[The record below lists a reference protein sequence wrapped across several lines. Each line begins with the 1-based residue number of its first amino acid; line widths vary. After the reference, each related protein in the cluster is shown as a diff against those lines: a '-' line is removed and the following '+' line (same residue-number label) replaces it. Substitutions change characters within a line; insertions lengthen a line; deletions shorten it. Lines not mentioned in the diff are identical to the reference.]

1 MSIPETLVG
10 ETPLVRL
17 RRFEPRDGVE
27 IYAKLE
33 SRNASG
39 SVKDRAA
46 RAIVTAAEQAGALGS
61 GRTLLD
67 ATSGNT
73 GIAYAMIGA
82 ARGHRVRLC
91 VPANITPERKRLLLA
106 FGADLIFTDPADGTD
121 GAIREARRLEAAA
134 PHQYFYADQYGN
146 PANWRAHFDTT
157 GVEILAQTGGRVTHF
172 VAGLGTSGTFV
183 GTGRRLRAHDASTV
197 LVSMQP
203 ESPLNGLEGLKH
215 MPTALVPSIY
225 DPSLADTNLTISTER
240 AHSLIRRLAR
250 HEGLFVGPSS
260 GAALAA
266 ASDVAADLRR
276 GVVVTVFPDGGDR
289 YASDRLWSEPD
300 DGLEIVADV
309 REQIDAHAAAAYPNE
324 CCGALIGRDARV
336 ETAMRLDNVSDEGQR
351 RRFLVSPAAYRAAES
366 EADASSRQLLGFY
379 HSHPDHPARPSDFD
393 LAHAWPNFS
402 YVIVAV
408 HSGCVVDLRSWRL
421 RADRSRFDEE
431 AVTPRSAV
439 FNGSASCL
447 FVS

>member
-1 MSIPETLVG
+1 MPIPETLVG
-10 ETPLVRL
+10 ATPLVRL

-27 IYAKLE
+27 IHAKLE

-46 RAIVTAAEQAGALGS
+46 LAIVAAAERAGALGS
-61 GRTLLD
+61 GQILLD

-73 GIAYAMIGA
+73 GIGYAMIGA

-91 VPANITPERKRLLLA
+91 VPANVTTERKRLLNA
-106 FGADLIFTDPADGTD
+106 FGADLVFTDPADGTD
-121 GAIREARRLEAAA
+121 GAIREARRLHAAA

-146 PANWRAHFDTT
+146 DANWRAHYETT
-157 GVEILAQTGGRVTHF
+157 GAEILAQTSGRVTHL

-197 LVSMQP
+197 LISVQP
-203 ESPLNGLEGLKH
+203 DSPLNGLEGLKH
-215 MPTALVPSIY
+215 MATALVPPIY
-225 DPSLADTNLTISTER
+225 DPSLADTNLTIATER
-240 AHSLIRRLAR
+240 AHSLIRRLAKQD
-250 HEGLFVGPSS
+250 GLLVGPSS

-266 ASDVAADLRR
+266 AIDIAGDLHR

-289 YASDRLWSEPD
+289 YASDRLWDEPE
-300 DGLEIVADV
+300 DGLEIAAGV
-309 REQIDAHAAAAYPNE
+309 RAQIDAHSEAAYPNE

-336 ETAMRLDNVSDEGQR
+336 EIAMRLDNVTSEEQR
-351 RRFLVSPAAYRAAES
+351 RRFLVSPEAYRAAES
-366 EADASSRQLLGFY
+366 QADASGRQLLGFY
-379 HSHPDHPARPSDFD
+379 HSHPDHPARPSAFD
-393 LAHAWPNFS
+393 LEHAWPNFS
-402 YVIVAV
+402 YVIAAV
-408 HSGCVVDLRSWRL
+408 HSGRVVDLRSWRL

-431 AVTPRSAV
+431 AVTPLSSV
-439 FNGSASCL
+439 ITGSPSCL